1 MPKQSVSLNT
11 FNRGRVSN
19 LALARTDIDRI
30 AMSAE
35 TQTNYVPRVL
45 GSMMLRP
52 GLKYIDSTLSD
63 NQAHHLPFVFSTDD
77 QALIELTNESMRVR
91 VNETVIS
98 RSAVSTTMRGG
109 DFSADVTNFN
119 KQTDLAAFPAIGNE
133 VAFSPDGTILAVA
146 HNNGSSRTV
155 TCYSVSGTTL
165 TALTNPTGG
174 STTAN
179 GLSVAFSPA
188 GDVLVVG
195 NDSASGWDAWSISGT
210 GASAT
215 FSILT
220 TPALNPGDAV
230 NGVEFSPDG
239 QFLALAHAVSPFV
252 SIYQISGSGASTS
265 FTLLSN
271 PATLPA
277 GTGNGVGWSY
287 DSRFLAVAHTTTPFV
302 TIYEVNGTTFTKLS
316 DPGTL
321 PNANGN
327 GVTFSRD
334 GNYMAVA
341 HGTSRFITIYSI
353 SGTTFT
359 KVTDPAT
366 LPTGGAFDCA
376 FSSDNQF
383 LAVGHDVSPFISIY
397 RNVSGTW
404 TKQSNPATLPD
415 DDCQGVAFSPNNNL
429 LFTTGPTSPFHTF
442 YQAYQWLDMDG
453 SGASSTYSSGGGTY
467 ETAFTQTITGASPVA
482 AGANGLNVRNVIDG
496 SLLTR
501 TGNKVKLTFKSATSG
516 SQNFIIDKC
525 YIGKQASSGDAYDFA
540 SAPTQVTFNGG
551 SAGFTIS
558 NGGNTLTSDEI
569 VFDFD
574 GSDII
579 VSFHTVSNTG
589 EGFSVKTAAS
599 SAMQAYY
606 KSASDDSGTV
616 NASGYS
622 DMSRD
627 LAGLTKIEALE
638 ATDGGAGLFFV
649 GTLYNEAKRVQAVSI
664 LNADKNDEHALR
676 ITVDQGKI
684 MLRVGS
690 EYGEED
696 LVGETTLGV
705 GTHSLAFTPTTNLF
719 FVQFSSNTEY
729 SSILSSCQIEGSGD
743 MTLPTVWGTS
753 DLDFINYAQSGDIV
767 YVACKDNPRYK
778 IERRAT
784 RSWSIVKYQP
794 EDGPFRTLN
803 TSLITLTPSAL
814 SGDITLTASRDLFR
828 ETHVGALFKIR
839 SAGQQTSDSF
849 NGANQFSANNIRVTG
864 VDNARAISI
873 TRSGTWSATITLQRS
888 LSEPGNWTD
897 AVEFTSNGT
906 STYTDDLDNQIV
918 YYRIGIKTG
927 DYTSGTA
934 TVVMEY
940 ASGGIVGVARVT
952 AFTDR
957 QNVDAIV
964 LTRFGSTDASE
975 NWNEEVWSDFRGHP
989 SAVAIYEGRLGW
1001 AGKDRLTLSVSDAY
1015 ESFDEET
1022 EGDSG
1027 PINRTI
1033 GEGPV
1038 DTINWLVPSKTLIM
1052 GGEGAEFSVGTTAFD
1067 EVLTPSNYNNDPVT
1081 NIGSAPVAAIKIDKE
1096 VIFAARTRTKV
1107 YQLSYQS
1114 DIYNYTTAD
1123 LTRLIPEMCEDGI
1136 VRIEYQRYPDT
1147 RLHCVLE
1154 DGTVALLIFEREED
1168 VVCWVDIETDGLIE
1182 DVVILPADDGVEED
1196 KVYYVVNRTIN
1207 GSTKRYLEKWALE
1220 SECVGG
1226 TLNKQADSFKIFT
1239 NDPASATVTGLSHLE
1254 GESVVV
1260 WADGKCLD
1268 DSNGDIATFTVSSG
1282 QISLTNDGSAYTAT
1296 TGIVGLA
1303 YRARFKSTKLAY
1315 AAGGGSALNRKKKIT
1330 RLGLILAYAHAK
1342 GIKFGDSFDSDKMRQ
1357 MPSMENGQAVDEDT
1371 VHTHYDE
1378 PLTSPIGGWDTDSR
1392 LCLESNAPRPCTV
1405 LAATVEVETNG

>member
-1 MPKQSVSLNT
+1 MAQQNVARLA
-11 FNRGRVSN
+11 FNRGRVSP
-19 LALARTDIDRI
+19 LALSRTDIERVEL
-30 AMSAE
+30 SAE
-35 TQTNYVPRVL
+35 EQTNFVPRVL

-52 GLKYIDSTLSD
+52 GWKYLGSTLGD
-63 NQAHHLPFVFSTDD
+63 NRAYHVEFIKSTDD
-77 QALIELTNESMRVR
+77 TALLEFSNESLRVY
-91 VNETVIS
+91 VDDDIVS
-98 RSAVSTTMRGG
+98 RNSVSTTVRGG

-453 SGASSTYSSGGGTY
+453 SGASSTYGGVAPASF

-482 AGANGLNVRNVIDG
+482 AGASGMNVRNVIDS
-496 SLLTR
+496 SLFTR
-501 TGNKVKLTFKSATSG
+501 TGDKVKLTFKSATSG

-525 YIGKQASSGDAYDFA
+525 YIGKAASSGDAYDFA

-551 SAGFTIS
+551 SSGFTIT
-558 NGGNTLTSDEI
+558 NGGNTLASDEI

-606 KSASDDSGTV
+606 KNAADDSGTV
-616 NASGYS
+616 NATGYT

-627 LAGLTKIEALE
+627 LAGLTKIEVLDTA
-638 ATDGGAGLFFV
+638 DGGTGMFLV
-649 GTLYNEAKRVQAVSI
+649 GTGYNEARRVEAISV
-664 LNADKNDEHALR
+664 LNTDKTVEHSLR
-676 ITVDQGKI
+676 VVVDQGI
-684 MLRVGS
+684 VTFAVGTEFNS
-690 EYGEED
+690 DD
-696 LVGETTLGV
+696 LVGQKNLEK
-705 GTHSLAFTPTTNLF
+705 GTYTFSFTPNSNLF
-719 FVQFSSNTEY
+719 FIDIKANTKY
-729 SSILSSCQIEGSGD
+729 SSIVTSIQVEGSGD
-743 MTLPTVWGTS
+743 MVLPTPYTTS
-753 DLDFINYAQSGDIV
+753 DLENIRYWQSGDV
-767 YVACKDNPRYK
+767 LFLACNGVKQMKVLRYG
-778 IERRAT
+778 EH
-784 RSWSIVKYQP
+784 SWGIADYLP
-794 EDGPFRTLN
+794 ADGPWRDVN
-803 TSLITLTPSAL
+803 TSQITLTASAL
-814 SGDITLTASRDLFR
+814 TGDITLTASRELFKEEMIGTLFR
-828 ETHVGALFKIR
+828 IASVGQAT
-839 SAGQQTSDSF
+839 QDSF
-849 NGANQFSANNIRVTG
+849 NGANQFSSAIKVTG
-864 VDNARAISI
+864 TGTTRDI
-873 TRSGTWSATITLQRS
+873 TIVRSGTWTATVTLQRS
-888 LSEPGNWTD
+888 ISEPGTWVDVAT
-897 AVEFTSNGT
+897 FTANGT
-906 STYTDDLDNQIV
+906 ATYNDGLDNQVI

-927 DYTSGTA
+927 NYTSGTA
-934 TVVMEY
+934 VVSLSY
-940 ASGGIVGVARVT
+940 ASGTIDGIARVT
-952 AFTDR
+952 GFNSTTS
-957 QNVDAIV
+957 VDAIV
-964 LTRFGSTDASE
+964 LSPMGGTSAFET
-975 NWNEEVWSDFRGHP
+975 WNEGMWSDYRGYP
-989 SAVAIYEGRLGW
+989 SAVAIYESRLAW
-1001 AGKDRLTLSVSDAY
+1001 AGNDRVVLSVSDEY
-1015 ESFDEET
+1015 ESFDDT
-1022 EGDSG
+1022 VEGDSG
-1027 PINRTI
+1027 PISRTI

-1038 DTINWLVPSKTLIM
+1038 DDINWLLPLQRLIV
-1052 GGEGAEFSVGTTAFD
+1052 GAQGSERSCRSTSFD
-1067 EVLTPSNYNNDPVT
+1067 EPLTPDNFNMKPAST
-1081 NIGSAPVAAIKIDKE
+1081 QGSAAVGA
-1096 VIFAARTRTKV
+1096 VIVDSGGAFVDRTGTRLF
-1107 YQLSYQS
+1107 QL
-1114 DIYNYTTAD
+1114 IYNFDTYDYSASE
-1123 LTRLIPEMCEDGI
+1123 LTRLVPEIAESGI
-1136 VRIEYQRYPDT
+1136 ERIAVQRRPDT
-1147 RLHCVLE
+1147 RIHCVLG
-1154 DGTVALLIFEREED
+1154 DGTVAMLVFEKEED
-1168 VVCWVDIETDGLIE
+1168 TICWVNIETDGDIE
-1182 DVVILPADDGVEED
+1182 DVCVLPDTPED
-1196 KVYYVVNRTIN
+1196 AVYYTVKRNIGGVDM
-1207 GSTKRYLEKWALE
+1207 RYLERWAIE
-1220 SECVGG
+1220 EDCQGG
-1226 TLNKQADSFKIFT
+1226 TKNKQADSFVEYT
-1239 NDPASATVTGLSHLE
+1239 SVSTATLTGLDHLE
-1254 GESVVV
+1254 GETVVC
-1260 WADGKCLD
+1260 WADGVYK
-1268 DSNGDIATFTVSSG
+1268 GTFTVASGSITLSS
-1282 QISLTNDGSAYTAT
+1282 SVSNA
-1296 TGIVGLA
+1296 IVGLP
-1303 YRARFKSTKLAY
+1303 YTARYKSTKLAY
-1315 AAGGGSALNRKKKIT
+1315 AAANGTALNRRKRVENI
-1330 RLGLILAYAHAK
+1330 GLILYNTHHQ
-1342 GIKFGDSFDSDKMRQ
+1342 GLRIGDSYSFLRALPTIIDNK
-1357 MPSMENGQAVDEDT
+1357 PVATDT
-1371 VHTHYDE
+1371 IHATLDYE
-1378 PLTSPIGGWDTDSR
+1378 PTSYNTKWSTDSR
-1392 LCLESNAPRPCTV
+1392 ICLEATAPKP
-1405 LAATVEVETNG
+1405 ATILGLTFGLETTG